1 MLARDRPLRRFAT
14 PPLTSG
20 RTLFFRARQYC
31 RARDYRRLTLD
42 VRQKNAYCGGIFVQK
57 EGVAPQFACR
67 KRAGHSL
74 NFGAKSTRKMRFF
87 RIRK

>member
-20 RTLFFRARQYC
+20 RILFFRARQYC

-42 VRQKNAYCGGIFVQK
+42 KKMHIVEGFLCKK
-57 EGVAPQFACR
+57 EVAPQFAYR